1 MGDHSSVGVN
11 CWVGTSL
18 FRCFA
23 LRFFAQNRSY
33 LRPTVSNLLSLK
45 RATVI
50 ESFLSLCKKSN
61 MSDSLVT
68 FSNESLVFESG
79 LLKKYYFLQF
89 FTAFPFYSQEWIAP
103 VAHGKRATGAIRS
116 FPRGSRSFA
125 HKKTSNPLKKL
136 ISKFPTL
143 VNCDIRKYS
152 KIPGTKI
159 PNAFRLSLQTP
170 NTVDLLY
177 KCNLFSELTLN
188 THSRI
193 LL

>member
-50 ESFLSLCKKSN
+50 ESFLSLCKKSK

-79 LLKKYYFLQF
+79 LLKKILF
-89 FTAFPFYSQEWIAP
+89 FANMSQTISRRK
-103 VAHGKRATGAIRS
+103 G
-116 FPRGSRSFA
+116 GSYNYLTRQVLRNKTF
-125 HKKTSNPLKKL
+125 KKCM
-136 ISKFPTL
+136 SKFNFNS
-143 VNCDIRKYS
+143 VIDCS
-152 KIPGTKI
+152 FSI
-159 PNAFRLSLQTP
+159 PNE
-170 NTVDLLY
+170 LY
-177 KCNLFSELTLN
+177 S
-188 THSRI
+188 
-193 LL
+193 

>member
-79 LLKKYYFLQF
+79 LLKKILF
-89 FTAFPFYSQEWIAP
+89 FAIFYCLSLL
-103 VAHGKRATGAIRS
+103 
-116 FPRGSRSFA
+116 FPRVNRSRRSWQKSNGSNS
-125 HKKTSNPLKKL
+125 
-136 ISKFPTL
+136 
-143 VNCDIRKYS
+143 
-152 KIPGTKI
+152 
-159 PNAFRLSLQTP
+159 
-170 NTVDLLY
+170 
-177 KCNLFSELTLN
+177 LFSMRKSLFRSQKNEQSAQRTDK
-188 THSRI
+188 
-193 LL
+193 